1 MSGEQERVTDS
12 KTAKVEAA
20 EDAKLIK
27 EGYPDKTSYQL
38 FRDEIDSMQRS
49 GVSEDL
55 RKEYRVALKS
65 ALGEDEMN
73 RVVIDF
79 LNDKD
84 SAQFKNKDGT
94 FTTQKFGGLYVD
106 EASDVDKL
114 LIPAVMRR
122 FDDFSVYDQHDS
134 RSPYGGNSDGI
145 TARDLTKIT
154 AEQQE
159 KDNNAKFAKANKE
172 AGYTNLLK
180 PEFTTHFDNVDIEGQ
195 AIFKDT
201 DGRAS
206 KRGIDSY
213 LREADEA
220 KGPEKHRYPQ
230 EFVKTLRQLS
240 DNWDSPE
247 VQAMTVN
254 GDGRYITLD
263 SIATGCGF
271 ANAETYRQRVSQA
284 GPEQTD
290 KVKSA
295 FDSAKTEKVETG
307 KMTLQYDGGKTE
319 RTYTFDAEKK
329 LTAFTVTRDG
339 KTTSYKVDPKFG
351 DATDTETGAAA
362 GRFHLDPI
370 SGKVTINEIGRQE
383 YTEEPDAPPEQKTG
397 SPTETVAQ
405 TDTKIAALA
414 AASTQQAGQG
424 YWQVAEKVLEATKG
438 AEENAEDFRAQNIVL
453 MRALQMQHRQHGG
466 QLGQHRFIA
475 NQSDL
480 AKLNENID
488 AYIEQNPTFAKY
500 KESLHKRLALVK
512 AASYAI

>member
-1 MSGEQERVTDS
+1 MSGEKERVTDS

-27 EGYPDKTSYQL
+27 EGDPDKTSYQL

-84 SAQFKNKDGT
+84 SAEFKNKDGA

-114 LIPAVMRR
+114 LMPAVMRR
-122 FDDFSVYDQHDS
+122 FDDFSAYDQRDS

-159 KDNNAKFAKANKE
+159 KDDNAKFAKANNE

-180 PEFTTHFDNVDIEGQ
+180 GEFTTHFDRVDVEGQ
-195 AIFKDT
+195 AIFKGN
-201 DGRAS
+201 DGKAS

-213 LREADEA
+213 LREADAAE
-220 KGPEKHRYPQ
+220 GPEKRRYPQ

-263 SIATGCGF
+263 SIARGCGYK
-271 ANAETYRQRVSQA
+271 NAETFRNQA
-284 GPEQTD
+284 EKAGSEQSD

-295 FDSAKTEKVETG
+295 FDSAKTEKVETSE
-307 KMTLQYDGGKTE
+307 MTLKYEGGKVE
-319 RTYTFDAEKK
+319 RTFTFGADKKMIGYSEK
-329 LTAFTVTRDG
+329 RDG
-339 KTTSYKVDPKFG
+339 VTTNFKVDPKFG
-351 DATDTETGAAA
+351 DATNSETGAAA
-362 GRFHLDPI
+362 GRIHLDPI

-383 YTEEPDAPPEQKTG
+383 YTEKPDAPPEQKTA

-405 TDTKIAALA
+405 TDTKIADLA

-453 MRALQMQHRQHGG
+453 MRALQMQHKQHGG
-466 QLGQHRFIA
+466 QLAQHKFIA

-500 KESLHKRLALVK
+500 KESLHKRLALVE
-512 AASYAI
+512 AAS